1 MVIYN
6 SALLKL
12 NETKEMCNEFKTVR
26 WRKRQVNKE
35 ITTKKNAGYGMVAQT
50 HTEGLGIVLQ
60 IEKYMEKYRIQK

>member
-26 WRKRQVNKE
+26 WRKR
-35 ITTKKNAGYGMVAQT
+35 
-50 HTEGLGIVLQ
+50 
-60 IEKYMEKYRIQK
+60 